1 MVDEGGILGRTKR
14 GRRQVML
21 LGLSALASA
30 LARPAVAVPRS
41 DDRRRLAFHNLH
53 TGESLDTVY
62 WADGA
67 YVPEALKRIDTA
79 LRDFRTGDV
88 HPIDRRLLDLL
99 VRLRQ
104 KLGTTEP
111 VHVIS
116 GYRSPR
122 TNAMLHAQSEGVASH
137 SLHMEGMAIDLRVP
151 GRALRDVR
159 AAALDLGGG
168 GVGYYAA
175 SDFVHVDVGRVRRW
189 N

>member
-1 MVDEGGILGRTKR
+1 MRRTTR

-21 LGLSALASA
+21 MGISAFASV
-30 LARPAVAVPRS
+30 LARPAISVPRT
-41 DDRRRLAFHNLH
+41 DDRRRLSFHNLH
-53 TGESLDTVY
+53 TGESLDAVY
-62 WADGA
+62 WADGS
-67 YVPEALKRIDTA
+67 YVPDALRSIDTV

-104 KLGTTEP
+104 KLGTMES

-122 TNAMLHAQSEGVASH
+122 TNAMLRAQSEGVAGH
-137 SLHMEGMAIDLRVP
+137 SLHMDGMAIDLRVP

-168 GVGYYAA
+168 GVGFYPA
-175 SDFVHVDVGRVRRW
+175 SDFVHVDVGRVRHW

>member
-1 MVDEGGILGRTKR
+1 MSRTKR

-21 LGLSALASA
+21 LGISALASA
-30 LARPAVAVPRS
+30 LARPAIAVGRS
-41 DDRRRLAFHNLH
+41 GDLRRLSFRNLH

-67 YVPEALKRIDTA
+67 YVADALKRIDTV

-99 VRLRQ
+99 ARLRQ
-104 KLGTTEP
+104 KLGTSEP

-122 TNAMLHAQSEGVASH
+122 TNAMLHANSEGVASH
-137 SLHMEGMAIDLRVP
+137 SLHMEGMAIDIRVP

-159 AAALDLGGG
+159 AAALDLQGG
-168 GVGYYAA
+168 GVGYYPA